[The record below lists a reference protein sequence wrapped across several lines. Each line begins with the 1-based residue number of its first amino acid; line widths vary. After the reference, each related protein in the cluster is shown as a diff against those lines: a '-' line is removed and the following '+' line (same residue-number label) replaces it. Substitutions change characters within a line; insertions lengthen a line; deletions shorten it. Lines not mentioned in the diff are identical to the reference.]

1 MSLVSAGTLMGGTRE
16 YLYRGVQQLPIV
28 LAATSLLF
36 SITTGSIAH
45 VNLSVGLVGL
55 IPMYT
60 FLMQKVL
67 GQIFTWQIFTWVA
80 PTGRFGW
87 TKSTSDVCKIVPPEG
102 PKLTFYRP
110 NEGDAESVPSY
121 WLMSIVFFIGY
132 CISNAID
139 IFSSPAEN
147 DADPNNKERR
157 RYQAIFLITSICLL
171 SAVVIGARFYYMSG
185 CEGRGALGYAGSLI
199 AAVGAASIGYGM
211 YDFSRK
217 CGARTSDLFGVLS
230 QILPNSA
237 TASNPVVCTA
247 D

>member
-1 MSLVSAGTLMGGTRE
+1 MSLVSAGTLMSGTRE

-55 IPMYT
+55 IPVYT
-60 FLMQKVL
+60 FVMQKVL
-67 GQIFTWQIFTWVA
+67 GQVFTWIA

-87 TKSTSDVCKIVPPEG
+87 TKSTSDVCRVVPPEG
-102 PKLTFYRP
+102 PILTFYRP
-110 NEGDAESVPSY
+110 NEGNSESVPSY
-121 WLMSIVFFIGY
+121 WLMSVVFFIGY
-132 CISNAID
+132 CISNAVD

-157 RYQAIFLITSICLL
+157 KYQAIFLITSISLL
-171 SAVVIGARFYYMSG
+171 SALVLGARFYYMAG
-185 CEGRGALGYAGSLI
+185 CEGRGVVGYVGSLI
-199 AAVGAASIGYGM
+199 AALGAASIGYGM
-211 YDFSRK
+211 YTFSRK

-230 QILPNSA
+230 QILPNSS

>member
-1 MSLVSAGTLMGGTRE
+1 MSLVSAGTLMSGTRE

-36 SITTGSIAH
+36 STTTGSIAH
-45 VNLSVGLVGL
+45 VNLSVGLVAL
-55 IPMYT
+55 MPIYT

-67 GQIFTWQIFTWVA
+67 GQLFTWTA

-121 WLMSIVFFIGY
+121 WLMSVVFFIGY

-147 DADPNNKERR
+147 DADPNNKARR
-157 RYQAIFLITSICLL
+157 MYKAVFLITSICLL
-171 SAVVIGARFYYMSG
+171 SALVIGARFYYMSG

-247 D
+247 N

>member
-1 MSLVSAGTLMGGTRE
+1 MSLVSAGTLMSGTRE

-36 SITTGSIAH
+36 STTTGSIAH

-55 IPMYT
+55 IPIYT

-67 GQIFTWQIFTWVA
+67 SQVFTWIA

-87 TKSTSDVCKIVPPEG
+87 TKSTSDVCRVVPPEG

-121 WLMSIVFFIGY
+121 WLMSVVFFIGY
-132 CISNAID
+132 CISNAVD

-157 RYQAIFLITSICLL
+157 KYQAVFLITSISLL
-171 SAVVIGARFYYMSG
+171 SALVLGARFYYMSG
-185 CEGRGALGYAGSLI
+185 CEGRGALGYVGSLI

-211 YDFSRK
+211 YTFSRK

-230 QILPNSA
+230 QILPNSS

>member
-1 MSLVSAGTLMGGTRE
+1 MSLVSAGTLMSGTRE

-28 LAATSLLF
+28 LSATSLLF

-45 VNLSVGLVGL
+45 VNLTVGLVAL
-55 IPMYT
+55 MPIYT
-60 FLMQKVL
+60 FIMQKVL
-67 GQIFTWQIFTWVA
+67 GGIFTKVA
-80 PTGRFGW
+80 PAGRLGW
-87 TKSTSDVCKIVPPEG
+87 TKSTSDVCRLIPPEG

-110 NEGDAESVPSY
+110 DEGNAEAVPSY
-121 WLMSIVFFIGY
+121 WLMSVVFFIGY
-132 CISNAID
+132 CISNAVD

-157 RYQAIFLITSICLL
+157 TYQAVFLITSICLL
-171 SAVVIGARFYYMSG
+171 SALVLGARFYYMSG
-185 CEGRGALGYAGSLI
+185 CEGRGVLGYTGSLI

-237 TASNPVVCTA
+237 TASNPVVCTS